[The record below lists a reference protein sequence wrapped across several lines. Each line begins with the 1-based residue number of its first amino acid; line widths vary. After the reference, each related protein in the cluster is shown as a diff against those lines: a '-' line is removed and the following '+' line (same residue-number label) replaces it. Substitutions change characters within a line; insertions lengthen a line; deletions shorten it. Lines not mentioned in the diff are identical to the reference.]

1 MPFSIDLFCAVS
13 FFLFGAVAGSFLN
26 VVIIRVPEG
35 ESLVHPPSRCP
46 HCGHPVRFYDNI
58 PILSYFLLR
67 GKCRDCRGPISFR
80 YPLIEAIS
88 AALSLG
94 LYLRFGLTAHT
105 AVFFVFC
112 AAMNAVFWID
122 LDHMIIPDVISLN
135 GLPLGVIASTV
146 GLIPGMTWSTSLAGA
161 VLGAAILY
169 VPAVIYEKV
178 RGVEGL
184 GRGDIKLLATIG
196 AFTGP
201 LGVVFVLFAASV
213 TGCLA
218 AVIGMA
224 FKDMQSSAPIPF
236 GPFLTVAAV
245 VFIFSGPAMVEGF
258 VGLSQW
264 FWMSLHVVSVASG
277 TGAWT

>member
-1 MPFSIDLFCAVS
+1 MPVSFDLFCGTT
-13 FFLFGAVAGSFLN
+13 FFLLGAVVGSFLN
-26 VVIIRVPEG
+26 VVIIRVPLG

-67 GKCRDCRGPISFR
+67 GTCRDCGTPISFR
-80 YPLIEAIS
+80 YPLIEAIT
-88 AALSLG
+88 AGLSVG
-94 LYLRFGLTAHT
+94 LYFKFGLTPALG
-105 AVFFVFC
+105 VFFLFC

-135 GLPLGVIASTV
+135 GLPVGLVASTV
-146 GLIPGMTWSTSLAGA
+146 GFIPEMTWSTTIAGT

-169 VPAVIYEKV
+169 IPAVIYERV

-201 LGVVFVLFAASV
+201 VGVIFVLFFASV

-224 FKDMQSSAPIPF
+224 FKGVQSSAPIPF
-236 GPFLTVAAV
+236 GPFLTVSAV
-245 VFIFSGPAMVEGF
+245 IFIFSGPAVVDMF
-258 VGLSQW
+258 VGLSHW
-264 FWMSLHVVSVASG
+264 FWQALNVVGFAFG
-277 TGAWT
+277 PGLWT